1 MLEPKNTLVGLA
13 GQKAWHIWAGDALP
27 RINGKYRPSQLRT
40 QKAGPEPA
48 TARGC
53 GAACWLRPKGSAKT
67 FDCGAWC
74 DWGFGAP
81 PNRKTKKPSAGGEGG
96 AGASMPATA
105 AAVATSAKRRGLR

>member
-27 RINGKYRPSQLRT
+27 RIHGKARPGELRT

-48 TARGC
+48 PARGC

-74 DWGFGAP
+74 DCGFGAP
-81 PNRKTKKPSAGGEGG
+81 PNRKSNKPSAEAA
-96 AGASMPATA
+96 AGASMTATA